1 MAFAAGFATADLLS
15 AYRRDLR
22 RARQRIREGSRVAAT
37 SCGPVEFAEAGE
49 GAPILVVHGAGGGFD
64 QGLDFALPLA
74 ARGFRVIA
82 MSRFGYLR
90 TPLPADASPEAQA
103 DGYAALLDVLGIR
116 RASILGA
123 SAGAPSALQFALRHA
138 DRCSAL
144 VLMVPA
150 LYAPRPD
157 GEASRLPTPA
167 VTQVV
172 FDTALR
178 SDLLFWA
185 AIRLARPVLIR
196 SLLATPPAIV
206 DRADPHEQQRVD
218 RMLEH
223 ILPVSERRLG
233 LLNDA
238 RITSTLRREPL
249 DRVAA
254 KTLVISVVDDLF
266 GTYDVARFTAAE
278 IPGARFVGY
287 ANGGHVWVGHE
298 QEAVM
303 EIEHFLR

>member
-1 MAFAAGFATADLLS
+1 MSKEFTREIGENQKLWDAWTAVNTTSKFYDVRRFLDDPTDVRIEAWERAEVGDVAGKTLLHV
-15 AYRRDLR
+15 
-22 RARQRIREGSRVAAT
+22 Q
-37 SCGPVEFAEAGE
+37 CHF
-49 GAPILVVHGAGGGFD
+49 
-64 QGLDFALPLA
+64 GLDTLSW
-74 ARGFRVIA
+74 AR
-82 MSRFGYLR
+82 
-90 TPLPADASPEAQA
+90 
-103 DGYAALLDVLGIR
+103 
-116 RASILGA
+116 LGA
-123 SAGAPSALQFALRHA
+123 R
-138 DRCSAL
+138 
-144 VLMVPA
+144 
-150 LYAPRPD
+150 
-157 GEASRLPTPA
+157 
-167 VTQVV
+167 VTGVD
-172 FDTALR
+172 F
-178 SDLLFWA
+178 SPA